1 MFNNNSIDLPQN
13 NRILIVEDEEG
24 LAIHLDF
31 LLKRN
36 KYIPIGA
43 VAYGEVAVERAV
55 ELKPDLVLMDI
66 NLAGQMNG
74 IEAAKIIHER
84 CGIPIIFLSA
94 LAGDETIRDAT
105 RSDPFAYLVKPVKE
119 ADLRAAIEVTM
130 YKFRMESRL
139 QESEERY
146 RLLFEKT
153 SDGFSLG
160 EMAYDA
166 QGKPCDFRFLAVN
179 PAFEKITGIDA
190 SRVNG
195 KMISKSLPEF
205 DGSELIE
212 KFGRVALTG
221 EPVEFEYVLPGTGRL
236 LKVMAYST
244 KRGQFASMVEDITE
258 QRKAEADLRKSYG
271 LLKQSL
277 DRMTILRNIDQAITE
292 FSDQTS
298 MAEAILS
305 NIVAPGEIDGAVLF
319 VPNQPGAG
327 RVRGTGPLGMLRL
340 AGIAGMSET
349 IVDSSVLNWQINLAS
364 QCFSTRR
371 PVMVSDLS
379 QESHPGAQMLHRGG
393 GYLSCAALPLQA
405 RGQAKGVLQFY
416 NRPETVSSDGV
427 DWKDFLLSLS
437 LQTAIGMDHVE
448 MLENLKRSNRELAMA
463 YDETIKGWAQAL
475 ELRDQETR
483 GHADRVSDLTV
494 RLAANLGFKGEGLDH
509 IRRGALLHD
518 IGKMAI
524 PDRILNKTGPL
535 TSEEWVTMRQ
545 HTTIAYD
552 MLFNI
557 EYLRP
562 ALDVVYAHHEKWD
575 GTGYPRGLKGD
586 EIPLSARI
594 FAVVDVWDAI
604 TNPRPYRNLP
614 WPFSE
619 ARAYIIQQSGK
630 HFDPRVVA
638 EFIKLIE

>member
-1 MFNNNSIDLPQN
+1 MNNSMDLPESH
-13 NRILIVEDEEG
+13 RILIVEDEEG
-24 LAIHLDF
+24 LAIHLNF

-36 KYIPIGA
+36 NYLPLDA
-43 VAYGEVAVERAV
+43 VAYGEEAVQRAC

-74 IEAAKIIHER
+74 IEAARIIHER
-84 CGIPIIFLSA
+84 CGTPIIFLSA
-94 LAGDETIRDAT
+94 LAGDMTIRDAT
-105 RSDPFAYLVKPVKE
+105 ASDPFAYLVKPVKE

-130 YKFRMESRL
+130 YKYKMEARL

-153 SDGFSLG
+153 SDGFGLG
-160 EMAYDA
+160 EIIYDA
-166 QGKPCDFRFLAVN
+166 QGAPRDFRLLAVN
-179 PAFEKITGIDA
+179 PAFGKIFDIDPDKVDGQVLSQA
-190 SRVNG
+190 FPG
-195 KMISKSLPEF
+195 F
-205 DGSELIE
+205 DGSFLIE
-212 KFGRVALTG
+212 KFGQVTLTG
-221 EPVEFEYVLPGTGRL
+221 QTSEFEYVLEDSNRL
-236 LKVMAYST
+236 LKMTAYST
-244 KRGQFASMVEDITE
+244 RPGQFAVTAEDITE
-258 QRKAEADLRKSYG
+258 RRKAEQDLRKSYG

-292 FSDQTS
+292 FSDLSS
-298 MAEAILS
+298 MAGAILS
-305 NIVAPGEIDGAVLF
+305 NIVTPGEIDGAVVF

-340 AGIAGMSET
+340 AGIAGMPEA
-349 IVDSSVLNWQINLAS
+349 IIDSAVLNWQINLAA
-364 QCFSTRR
+364 QCFSTCK
-371 PVMVSDLS
+371 PIMVDDLS
-379 QESHPGAQMLHRGG
+379 RDNHPGAQALYQEA
-393 GYLSCAALPLQA
+393 GYLTCAALPLQA

-416 NRPETVSSDGV
+416 NRAEIAARDGG
-427 DWKDFLLSLS
+427 DWKDFLHSLS

-448 MLENLKRSNRELAMA
+448 MMENLKRSNRELAMA

-494 RLAANLGFKGEGLDH
+494 RLAANLGFKGEALDH

-524 PDRILNKTGPL
+524 QDRILNKTGPL

-545 HTTIAYD
+545 HTTIAYN
-552 MLFNI
+552 MLYNI

-575 GTGYPRGLKGD
+575 GTGYPRGLKGE

-614 WPFSE
+614 WPVSE

-630 HFDPRVVA
+630 HFDPRVVE
-638 EFIKLIE
+638 EFIKLIG

>member
-1 MFNNNSIDLPQN
+1 MNNRMDLPQSY
-13 NRILIVEDEEG
+13 RILIVEDEEG

-36 KYIPIGA
+36 NYIPLEA
-43 VAYGEVAVERAV
+43 VAYGEAAVERAV

-74 IEAAKIIHER
+74 IEAAEIIHER
-84 CGIPIIFLSA
+84 CGTPVIFLSA
-94 LAGDETIRDAT
+94 LAEDETIREAQ
-105 RSDPFAYLVKPVKE
+105 RGNPFAYLVKPAKE
-119 ADLRAAIEVTM
+119 ADLRAAIEVTV
-130 YKFRMESRL
+130 YKHRMETRL
-139 QESEERY
+139 QDSEERY

-153 SDGFSLG
+153 SDGFALG
-160 EMAYDA
+160 EMLYGE
-166 QGKPCDFRFLAVN
+166 QGTPSDFRFLAVN
-179 PAFEKITGIDA
+179 PAFERITGIAA
-190 SRVNG
+190 SQLNG
-195 KMISKSLPEF
+195 LPISESLPDF
-205 DGSELIE
+205 DSGELVE
-212 KFGRVALTG
+212 KFGKVALTG
-221 EPVEFEYVLPGTGRL
+221 EASEFEYTLPEMDRL
-236 LKVMAYST
+236 LKVTAYST
-244 KRGQFASMVEDITE
+244 KRGQFAAMVEDITV
-258 QRKAEADLRKSYG
+258 QRKAEADLRKSYS

-292 FSDQTS
+292 FSDQAS

-305 NIVAPGEIDGAVLF
+305 NIAAPGEIDGAVLF

-340 AGIAGMSET
+340 AGVVGMPET
-349 IVDSSVLNWQINLAS
+349 VVDSSVMNWQINLAV
-364 QCFSTRR
+364 QCFTTCR
-371 PVMVSDLS
+371 PVMVNDLS
-379 QESHPGAQMLHRGG
+379 QESHPGAQMLYRSA
-393 GYLSCAALPLQA
+393 GYLTCAALPLQA

-416 NRPETVSSDGV
+416 SRAEIEAS
-427 DWKDFLLSLS
+427 DWKDFLHSLS

-494 RLAANLGFKGEGLDH
+494 RLATNLGFKGEALDH

-524 PDRILNKTGPL
+524 QDRILNKTSPL

-552 MLFNI
+552 MLYNI

-614 WPFSE
+614 WPVSE
-619 ARAYIIQQSGK
+619 ARAYVIQQSGK
-630 HFDPRVVA
+630 HFDPRVA
-638 EFIKLIE
+638 EEFIKLIG

>member
-1 MFNNNSIDLPQN
+1 MNSIGLSQSYH
-13 NRILIVEDEEG
+13 ILIVEDEEG
-24 LAIHLDF
+24 LAIHLNF

-36 KYIPIGA
+36 NYIPLEA
-43 VAYGEVAVERAV
+43 VAFGEKAVERAV
-55 ELKPDLVLMDI
+55 ELMPDLVLMDI

-74 IEAAKIIHER
+74 IEAAEIIHER
-84 CGIPIIFLSA
+84 CGIPVIFLSA
-94 LAGDETIRDAT
+94 LAEDDTIRDAQ
-105 RSDPFAYLVKPVKE
+105 RGNPFAYLVKPAKE

-130 YKFRMESRL
+130 YKHRMEKRL
-139 QESEERY
+139 QDSEERY

-153 SDGFSLG
+153 SDGFALG
-160 EMAYDA
+160 EMIYNG
-166 QGKPCDFRFLAVN
+166 QGTPLDFRFLAVN
-179 PAFEKITGIDA
+179 PAFERITEIEAGTL
-190 SRVNG
+190 SG
-195 KMISKSLPEF
+195 QPMSKAVPEF
-205 DGSELIE
+205 DSSALVE
-212 KFGRVALTG
+212 KFGMVAMTG
-221 EPVEFEYVLPGTGRL
+221 EAKEFEYTLPGNKRL
-236 LKVMAYST
+236 LKVSAYST
-244 KRGQFASMVEDITE
+244 KRGQFAAMVEDITE
-258 QRKAEADLRKSYG
+258 RRKAEADLRKSYS

-292 FSDQTS
+292 FSDQAS

-305 NIVAPGEIDGAVLF
+305 NIAAPGEIDGVVLF

-340 AGIAGMSET
+340 AGAAGMPEML
-349 IVDSSVLNWQINLAS
+349 VDSAVMNWQINLAV
-364 QCFSTRR
+364 QCFTSCR
-371 PVMVSDLS
+371 PVMVNDLS
-379 QESHPGAQMLHRGG
+379 QESHPGAQMLHGAG
-393 GYLSCAALPLQA
+393 FLTCAALPLQA

-416 NRPETVSSDGV
+416 NRAEIEAS
-427 DWKDFLLSLS
+427 DWKDFLHSLS

-448 MLENLKRSNRELAMA
+448 MLENLKLSNRELAKA

-483 GHADRVSDLTV
+483 GHADRVSDPTV
-494 RLAANLGFKGEGLDH
+494 RLANNLGFKGEALDH

-524 PDRILNKTGPL
+524 QDRILNKTGPL
-535 TSEEWVTMRQ
+535 TSEEWVIMRQ

-552 MLFNI
+552 MLYNI

-614 WPFSE
+614 WPVTE

-630 HFDPRVVA
+630 HFDPRVVE
-638 EFIKLIE
+638 EFVKLIG